1 MRVTEVS
8 LENVKSYDDKTTI
21 SLGEGVTAIL
31 GENGSGKSTIA
42 EAIGFALFNTL
53 PYSNQD
59 EFVRKGESSGTVWV
73 SFEIDGEEFTVERGT
88 DGTYNVN
95 HETDDAELEFD
106 THDEV
111 KDWIRRKF
119 SLDKESD
126 VDLSTLWEKCL
137 GVEQTK
143 FLSDFRGSKRTREEQ
158 FDPLLGLDVY
168 EQAWSS
174 QSTHNLKQ
182 PVDELDQRRQTASE
196 RINKLQ
202 GMVEDLPEQQEA
214 LEEQREEVKEL
225 SGKLDDVRSKL
236 TDAREEFGD
245 LDELKE
251 RQDELKQT
259 VDNTKNQI
267 QGKLEQLDTA
277 RSDLGEARTAANAVD
292 ETAEEH
298 NQYCKADERLDN
310 LREQK
315 RERDKLESRVNEAT
329 TAYRDAKREYETVQ
343 GRAEEAQAAEEQ
355 MAELEE
361 AHERYKELNDEIE
374 EAEEATQ
381 RIKNNET
388 LVEQIDDT
396 ELPAAEEKVADQKE
410 KIANLESKE
419 SLAEAA
425 DELDEMRA
433 DLQAEIDQKSEKMED
448 LREQRERLLAVDI
461 DSQDHDHSE
470 EATCPTCDRSMDA
483 DLRDKV
489 VKNIENQIES
499 QQAAIED
506 AEARL
511 PAVRTGLDLAR
522 SAQEAVASLDAERD
536 RLKEFEKEVEEI
548 EKRRELLVDECEEL
562 EPVAK
567 QLDDLKQEQ
576 SELEDD
582 HDAYEEAEF
591 EYQQKCDAI
600 EAVDESREEM
610 YEAAREV
617 AQLEHRLEKEFDG
630 LDEQIAEQEK
640 IKEATEEAHNRY
652 VRNEADAE
660 RLDERRER
668 VYGLYEA
675 VEKLERDRREAK
687 QELKQVEAEFN
698 ADRHAELNEQ
708 IDDLDSKETRLD
720 TELSK
725 AQDGL
730 EEIQSKVER
739 LETIDSQLERWKETH
754 VQLERDIKFADTV
767 RDGVRD
773 AGPKMRELI
782 ANRIGERA
790 NQIYQALRGTGRE
803 SLTWDETYQ
812 INIQDGSQRKSFGNL
827 SGGEK
832 MAAALAVRL
841 AIMEQISPLD
851 IAVLDEP
858 TSNLDDEKK
867 NNLVRQLEN
876 LDAFEQLCVISHDD
890 TFESMTEYTIALK
903 KPDRETHVVSD
914 AESEA
919 QPTEAD

>member
-8 LENVKSYDDKTTI
+8 LENVKSYEEKTTI

-53 PYSNQD
+53 PYNNQD
-59 EFVRKGESSGTVWV
+59 EFVREGESSGTVWV
-73 SFEIDGEEFTVERGT
+73 SFEIGGEEFTVERST
-88 DGTYNVN
+88 NGTYNVN
-95 HETDDAELEFD
+95 HETEDAELEFD

-143 FLSDFRGSKRTREEQ
+143 FLSDFRGSQRTREEQ
-158 FDPLLGLDVY
+158 FDPLLGLDIY

-182 PVDELDQRRQTASE
+182 PVDELKKRRQTASE

-202 GMVEDLPEQQEA
+202 GMVEGLPEQQKT
-214 LEEQREEVKEL
+214 LEGQQSEVERL
-225 SGKLDDVRSKL
+225 SKRLNEIQSDL
-236 TDAREEFGD
+236 ANAREEFGD

-251 RQDELKQT
+251 RQDELKRV
-259 VDNTKNQI
+259 VDNVKSQI
-267 QGKLEQLDTA
+267 EGKVEQLETA
-277 RSDLGEARTAANAVD
+277 RSDLEEARSAAKAVD

-298 NQYCKADERLDN
+298 NQYCKADELLDD

-329 TAYRDAKREYETVQ
+329 TAYRDAKRDFETVQ
-343 GRAEEAQAAEEQ
+343 DRAKEARAAEERMARLEDAYERYKQLNQKIEEAQ
-355 MAELEE
+355 
-361 AHERYKELNDEIE
+361 
-374 EAEEATQ
+374 EATQ
-381 RIKNNET
+381 
-388 LVEQIDDT
+388 QIDENESLVQEVDEI
-396 ELPAAEEKVADQKE
+396 ELPAAEERVTNQKE
-410 KIANLESKE
+410 KIAKLESKKP
-419 SLAEAA
+419 LAEAA

-433 DLQAEIDQKSEKMED
+433 DLKAEIERQSEKLQD
-448 LREQRERLLAVDI
+448 LDEQRERLLAVDI
-461 DSQDHDHSE
+461 DSRDHEHSE

-489 VKNIENQIES
+489 VNNIEDQIEAC
-499 QQAAIED
+499 QAAIED

-511 PAVRTGLDLAR
+511 PAVNTGLALAR
-522 SAQEAVASLDAERD
+522 NAQEAVASLDAERD
-536 RLKEFEKEVEEI
+536 RLNEFEEEVKEI
-548 EKRRELLVDECEEL
+548 ENRRERLVNECEEL
-562 EPVAK
+562 KPVAE
-567 QLDDLKQEQ
+567 QLADLKQEQ
-576 SELEDD
+576 SDLEDD
-582 HDAYEEAEF
+582 HRAYEEAEF

-600 EAVDESREEM
+600 EKVDKAREEM
-610 YEAAREV
+610 FEAAHVV
-617 AQLEHRLEKEFDG
+617 AHLERRLETEFDD
-630 LDEQIAEQEK
+630 LDEQIADQEK
-640 IKEATEEAHNRY
+640 IKEAAEDAHNRY

-660 RLDERRER
+660 RLDERRDR
-668 VYGLYEA
+668 VYSLYE
-675 VEKLERDRREAK
+675 EIENLERDRREAK
-687 QELKQVEAEFN
+687 QELNQVEADFD

-708 IDDLDSKETRLD
+708 IDDLDSQETRLD

-725 AQDGL
+725 AQDKL
-730 EEIQSKVER
+730 EEIQSEVER

-812 INIQDGSQRKSFGNL
+812 ITVQDGSQHKSFSNL

-890 TFESMTEYTIALK
+890 TFESMTEYTISLE

-919 QPTEAD
+919 RPTGAD